1 MIRKIKQTIKSSL
14 FQGSLVILAANIIAN
29 FFNYL
34 FHLLTGRMLPVE
46 QYGLLQSFIAL
57 SALLGI
63 TTNFFSFSVV
73 NLIANKK
80 KTSVASIINIL
91 EKQTIKLS
99 FIFLTIVLLLF
110 PLLKTLLHSNSFFI
124 YFIFSLQVIF
134 YFLPVVYQTILR
146 AKLKFFAFGS
156 IGIASTL
163 TKLFSAYI
171 FILAG
176 WQLAGALGAFA
187 VSGIITTYLCWRLI
201 NSYWPKTGAKLKKVK
216 LGSSFWNFSL
226 LSLLTNFFLISLYSI
241 DIILA
246 RFFLDPYPAGIYAAA
261 SVLGKIIFFAG
272 GSVLL
277 VIYPLLVKF
286 KKNPAR
292 MRETFWF
299 SLFALSLICIL
310 GIIAFRFFPNFI
322 VSLLYGQRY
331 QEAGLFLPSFSI
343 FVSLL
348 VVFNLLIYLFLAL
361 EKRMAVWLA
370 GGAAFCQAILIIF
383 RHDNIRVIIDNS
395 IISLFLLFAI
405 SLPISIKLLNEKQK

>member
-1 MIRKIKQTIKSSL
+1 MSEI
-14 FQGSLVILAANIIAN
+14 F
-29 FFNYL
+29 
-34 FHLLTGRMLPVE
+34 
-46 QYGLLQSFIAL
+46 FIAA

-63 TTNFFSFSVV
+63 TTYLFSFSVV
-73 NLIANKK
+73 NLTANKK
-80 KTSVASIINIL
+80 KTSLTSIIKTL
-91 EKQTIKLS
+91 EKQSITLS
-99 FIFLTIVLLLF
+99 LFFLLIVLFLF
-110 PLLKTLLHSNSFFI
+110 PLFKAILHVDSFLI

-134 YFLPVVYQTILR
+134 YFLPIVYQTILR
-146 AKLKFFAFGS
+146 AKLKFLAFCLMGVT
-156 IGIASTL
+156 ATL
-163 TKLFSAYI
+163 TKLFFAFVFIFVGWQLIGALSAYI
-171 FILAG
+171 A
-176 WQLAGALGAFA
+176 
-187 VSGIITTYLCWRLI
+187 SGIATTYLGWRLI
-201 NSYWPKTGAKLKKVK
+201 SNYWPKTSRSKIVK
-216 LGSSFWNFSL
+216 LSSSFWNFSF
-226 LSLLTNFFLISLYSI
+226 LSLLTNFFLISLYST

-246 RFFLDPYPAGIYAAA
+246 RYYLAPHLAGIYASV
-261 SVLGKIIFFAG
+261 SVLGKMIFFTG

-292 MRETFWF
+292 MRETFWLGFF
-299 SLFALSLICIL
+299 SLSLICVL

-370 GGAAFCQAILIIF
+370 GSAAFCQAILIIF

-405 SLPISIKLLNEKQK
+405 GLPISIKLLNEKQK